1 MDRASAINRLDDLL
15 WECREIFKEHPELL
29 TKYKAEWKKIE
40 LAVANT
46 KRVNQLRALWP
57 DVPSQAFLDLD
68 SNQSV
73 PFVTM
78 MIGLTK
84 RHYRVQP
91 MSMFLFWRRMCATGQ
106 DNILTYFSW
115 GRFEATFTDTA
126 KMVTANDLLRVCSD
140 NQIFL
145 DNIGK
150 CLADNQSVD
159 YKIRELLGGLSMQ
172 SDVRSAWKKWCMTN
186 HPDKGGDQEQ
196 FLKVKLV
203 YDEWCE
209 INSQQSTKG

>member
-1 MDRASAINRLDDLL
+1 MDRASAINRLDDLFY
-15 WECREIFKEHPELL
+15 ECRELFKEHPVLL
-29 TKYKAEWKKIE
+29 AKYKSEFKKIE
-40 LAVANT
+40 LAVSNT
-46 KRVNQLRALWP
+46 KRVNQLRALWT

-78 MIGLTK
+78 MLGLAK

-91 MSMFLFWRRMCATGQ
+91 MSMFLFCRRMCATGQ
-106 DNILTYFSW
+106 DNVLTYFSW
-115 GRFEATFTDTA
+115 GRFEATFTD
-126 KMVTANDLLRVCSD
+126 KSKVVVANDLLRVCSD
-140 NQIFL
+140 NQSFL
-145 DNIGK
+145 DNVGK

-172 SDVRSAWKKWCMTN
+172 SDIKTAWKKWVMTH
-186 HPDKGGDQEQ
+186 HPDKGGDPEN

-209 INSQQSTKG
+209 INSTINKG